1 MLKVEGSAVSDV
13 VLMRHLVDVHATL
26 PGPAG
31 PVPFAEHA
39 STSRICIAA
48 LYRKGTGVVHIKIDT
63 QAEAAAVR
71 AAAAGNQSGGDQ
83 MPFLAFIF
91 ANTAVGRP

>member
-1 MLKVEGSAVSDV
+1 
-13 VLMRHLVDVHATL
+13 MRVYDNREEL
-26 PGPAG
+26 P
-31 PVPFAEHA
+31 EDL
-39 STSRICIAA
+39 RE
-48 LYRKGTGVVHIKIDT
+48 LLR